1 MNRPQNENNASITLC
16 IFPHLK
22 DFVVIDARCDLPG
35 RPAILSL
42 QVRDILGE
50 KFFAGIEG
58 EFSALLRKSD
68 KPFLRLI
75 GVSQEVES
83 LIRTHSLR
91 AILERLNKDLPDQ
104 PTDSLASIG
113 LLFFTGPIL
122 SMDQNQLHHA
132 GKELFGEQLSDELM
146 QEAINILSSLA
157 RDERTAEANSS
168 MANIGDLITGESG
181 AFATIW
187 EKGQDG

>member
-1 MNRPQNENNASITLC
+1 MNRPENENNACITLC

-22 DFVVIDARCDLPG
+22 DFVVIDARGDLPG

-42 QVRDILGE
+42 QVGDILEE

-75 GVSQEVES
+75 GIPQEVEN
-83 LIRTHSLR
+83 LIRTNSLK

-104 PTDSLASIG
+104 PTDSLASIA

-122 SMDQNQLHHA
+122 SMDQNQLHLA

-146 QEAINILSSLA
+146 QEAIDVLSSLA
-157 RDERTAEANSS
+157 SDERAAEASSS